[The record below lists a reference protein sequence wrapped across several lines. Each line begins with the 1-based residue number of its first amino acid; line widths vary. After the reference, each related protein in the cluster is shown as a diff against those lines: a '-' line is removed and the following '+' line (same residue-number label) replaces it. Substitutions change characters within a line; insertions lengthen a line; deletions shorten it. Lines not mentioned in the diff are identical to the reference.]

1 MGELHFGKLGYKFVG
16 RLELTDLFQPE
27 LNMHEKRTCAVG
39 FQLWCTITKWH

>member
-27 LNMHEKRTCAVG
+27 LNCMKNVHVLLDFSSGA
-39 FQLWCTITKWH
+39 Q